1 MWVGDAM
8 SETAHNRAELAAW
21 MRSLPLSSLAPPG
34 ILLVV
39 GLATLLFGARLLRPT
54 LALAAIFLGVTIA
67 VAWAR
72 VAGSTLSPIWW
83 AAFGAIG
90 GVVAATL
97 GYRLLLAGGSAAI
110 GLTLSAIV
118 ASAAIEAGIVATHD
132 GAARRET
139 PPAALALDEAASETE
154 ASVASVPTDAIA
166 AALGPWIDRYAGEL
180 RATLGAAKGELDS
193 RWNRL
198 AGPERTFFLASVAA
212 GAFIGLVLGLM
223 NPNGTARVVT
233 SLLGALFLLAGG
245 VPLLVRSLESET
257 VRAGP
262 AATPLR
268 WLAAWL
274 AIAFL
279 GWIFQLRTRPIPKP
293 EPEPAGQPAGA

>member
-1 MWVGDAM
+1 M
-8 SETAHNRAELAAW
+8 SETAHNLAELASW

-110 GLTLSAIV
+110 GLVLSAIA

-139 PPAALALDEAASETE
+139 PPAAIAFDEPASEPP
-154 ASVASVPTDAIA
+154 AASVPADAIA
-166 AALGPWIDRYAGEL
+166 AAFGPWIDRYAGEL
-180 RATLGAAKGELDS
+180 RATLGAARGELDS

-279 GWIFQLRTRPIPKP
+279 GWVFQLRTRPIPKP

>member
-1 MWVGDAM
+1 MTG
-8 SETAHNRAELAAW
+8 TAHNLAELAAW

-34 ILLVV
+34 LLLVI

-72 VAGSTLSPIWW
+72 LAGSTLAPIWW

-90 GVVAATL
+90 GVIAATL
-97 GYRLLLAGGSAAI
+97 GYRLLLATGSAAI

-118 ASAAIEAGIVATHD
+118 ASAAIEAGVVATPD
-132 GAARRET
+132 GSRGREAEARSIALDT
-139 PPAALALDEAASETE
+139 PPDGSLAPAAAPFES
-154 ASVASVPTDAIA
+154 SIGDAVT
-166 AALGPWIDRYAGEL
+166 AALGPWIDRYAGDL
-180 RATLGAAKGELDS
+180 RATLGAARGELDS

-198 AGPERTFFLASVAA
+198 SGPERTFFLASVAA

-233 SLLGALFLLAGG
+233 SLLGGLFLLAGG
-245 VPLLVRSLESET
+245 VPLLVRALESET

-268 WLAAWL
+268 WLAAWI

-279 GWIFQLRTRPIPKP
+279 GWIFQVRTRATPKP

>member
-1 MWVGDAM
+1 MGSA
-8 SETAHNRAELAAW
+8 THNLAELADW

-34 ILLVV
+34 LLLVI

-54 LALAAIFLGVTIA
+54 LALAAIFVGVTLA
-67 VAWAR
+67 VGWAR
-72 VAGSTLSPIWW
+72 VSGSTLAPIWW

-97 GYRLLLAGGSAAI
+97 GYRLLLAGGSASI
-110 GLTLSAIV
+110 GLAISAIA
-118 ASAAIEAGIVATHD
+118 ASAAIEAGIVATPD
-132 GAARRET
+132 GNARREA
-139 PPAALALDEAASETE
+139 PAEPVAHSSSPAEGSIAARPGDDALAN
-154 ASVASVPTDAIA
+154 V
-166 AALGPWIDRYAGEL
+166 LGPWIDRYAGDF
-180 RATLGAAKGELDS
+180 RATLGSARGELDS
-193 RWNRL
+193 RWARL

-212 GAFIGLVLGLM
+212 GAFVGLVLGFM

-233 SLLGALFLLAGG
+233 SLLGGLFLLAGG
-245 VPLLVRSLESET
+245 VPLLVRSLETET

-279 GWIFQLRTRPIPKP
+279 GWIFQLRTRPVAKP
-293 EPEPAGQPAGA
+293 EPEPAGQTAGA

>member
-1 MWVGDAM
+1 M
-8 SETAHNRAELAAW
+8 SGTAHNLAELADW

-34 ILLVV
+34 LLLVI

-54 LALAAIFLGVTIA
+54 LALAAIFVGVTIA

-72 VAGSTLSPIWW
+72 VAGSTLSPFWW

-90 GVVAATL
+90 GTIAATL

-110 GLTLSAIV
+110 GLTLSAIA

-139 PPAALALDEAASETE
+139 PVAAAESGSFAALAAESPPV
-154 ASVASVPTDAIA
+154 SVSVPADAIA
-166 AALGPWIDRYAGEL
+166 AALGPWIDRYAGEF

-245 VPLLVRSLESET
+245 VPLLVRSLESDT

-279 GWIFQLRTRPIPKP
+279 GWIFQLRTKPAAKP

>member
-1 MWVGDAM
+1 M
-8 SETAHNRAELAAW
+8 SHTTHNLAELAEW

-34 ILLVV
+34 LLLVI

-54 LALAAIFLGVTIA
+54 LALAAILVGVTLA
-67 VAWAR
+67 VGFAR
-72 VAGSTLSPIWW
+72 VQGSTLSPLWW

-97 GYRLLLAGGSAAI
+97 GYRLLLAGGSASI
-110 GLTLSAIV
+110 GLALAAIV
-118 ASAAIEAGIVATHD
+118 ASAAIEAGVVATPD
-132 GAARRET
+132 GNARREIPRETASFT
-139 PPAALALDEAASETE
+139 PPDAGDTAAPPPVPDALLAALA
-154 ASVASVPTDAIA
+154 
-166 AALGPWIDRYAGEL
+166 PWIDRYAGEL
-180 RATLGAAKGELDS
+180 GGAFGAAGGELRTRWS
-193 RWNRL
+193 RL
-198 AGPERTFFLASVAA
+198 VGPERTFFLATAAA

-223 NPNGTARVVT
+223 NPSGTARIVT
-233 SLLGALFLLAGG
+233 SLLGGLFLLAGG

-279 GWIFQLRTRPIPKP
+279 GWLFQLRTRPAAKP
-293 EPEPAGQPAGA
+293 EPDPAAKAVAA